1 MSWKFGPSS
10 YGFAVI
16 IRFDPLMEDLMQW
29 MAVTNVGAVAKML
42 LDVAAALNG
51 GVSCEAMLKA
61 FRGS

>member
-1 MSWKFGPSS
+1 
-10 YGFAVI
+10 
-16 IRFDPLMEDLMQW
+16 MQW

-61 FRGS
+61 LRGS